1 MQGVLVPESLM
12 RSARYTMRCHIQ
24 NQSKGRPC
32 GALSHSTPS
41 SCLNVIETSRQAV
54 DQNKQVQVSLRC
66 YLSRAVTDA
75 IDATRLCISE
85 DGKDAAIG

>member
-12 RSARYTMRCHIQ
+12 QSARYTMRCHIQ

-32 GALSHSTPS
+32 GALSHSTP
-41 SCLNVIETSRQAV
+41 CLNVIETSRQAV

-66 YLSRAVTDA
+66 YLSRAATDA

-85 DGKDAAIG
+85 DGKHAAIG